1 MWGPPSAGG
10 SLPRLD
16 PPYRNDSLSQW
27 SLLKSASCGRYTEVM
42 GDSGEGLVDNE
53 GRIQERMEELQRNR
67 ERKLKRPIANPE
79 LARRLESLQLA
90 HKELVRSLE
99 RTTHEARRK
108 QLAAAIADLERQTAE
123 VQAALEKA
131 AE

>member
-1 MWGPPSAGG
+1 
-10 SLPRLD
+10 
-16 PPYRNDSLSQW
+16 
-27 SLLKSASCGRYTEVM
+27 M

>member
-1 MWGPPSAGG
+1 
-10 SLPRLD
+10 
-16 PPYRNDSLSQW
+16 
-27 SLLKSASCGRYTEVM
+27 M

-67 ERKLKRPIANPE
+67 ERKLKRPNANPE
-79 LARRLESLQLA
+79 LDRRLESLQLA